1 MKDVAGSY
9 RPGELESEVRRFW
22 DEEQIYAGVRALH
35 AHDPPFFFVDGP
47 PYTTGHIHLGTA
59 WNKIIKDA
67 VLRHVRMRGRHVIDR
82 AGYDMHGLPIEVQVE
97 KQLGFASK
105 KEIEAYGIGSF
116 IEECRRFA
124 IANRE
129 LMSEQF
135 RALGVWLDFDNPYQ
149 TVTPD
154 YIEAAWWALKR
165 ADEKGML
172 DLGHRVVN
180 WCPRCETAI
189 ADAEVEYWDERDPS
203 IFVKFPIAGA
213 ENEYLVIWTTTP
225 WTLPA
230 NVAVAV
236 HPELVYARVRAV
248 RNGAEEVLVIAEDLV
263 EPVLKR
269 GRYQEFDIL
278 ETRPGAELVG
288 TTYRSP
294 LEDLIETQRT
304 MPHRVVEADF
314 VTLENTG
321 LVHIAPGH
329 GWDDYL
335 VGVREGLP
343 FLCPVD
349 EAGVFTADAGAFAGR
364 PIREANGEV
373 LEALGDRLLAKAEV
387 VHRYGHCWRCKT
399 PIIFRA
405 TSQWFL
411 RIPDVKEEM
420 LEAIEKVNWYPDWA
434 GSARFHD
441 WVKDARDWCIS
452 RQRYWGIPIPVWTCP
467 SCSARRVVGTIAELE
482 TLSGVPVPD
491 PHRPFVD
498 AVTIPCA
505 CGGTMRRVGDIF
517 DVWFDSA
524 VASWA
529 TLGFPGRIEAFE
541 ELWPADFIAEGQD
554 QTRGWFYSQL
564 GASTFAFGRAPY
576 KSVLMHGFALDAEGR
591 KMSKSL
597 GNVVAPSE
605 VVEKAGVD
613 VLRLYVLSANA
624 PWDDLKFNW
633 DGVKTVSR
641 TVNILWNVYR
651 FPLPYMLLDGFL
663 PEADG
668 DGTYGGAYIHRRYG
682 SMPVEDRFI
691 ISRVN
696 TLAHQCANDLAD
708 YQLHRVVRELLSFV
722 LEDLSRWYIQLVRPR
737 MWLEGEDEGKRDAY
751 ETLYY
756 VLRRLLALLAPF
768 APHIAEACYRN
779 LRLEGDPVSVHM
791 LVWPEGNPDLVDP
804 VLERATHLVRSF
816 DDAVQN
822 ARQAGKRKLRWPVRQ
837 VAVVTGD
844 DEVEAAI
851 AGQNPVCRSR
861 ANAREVVVVRGAWDR
876 IGWRAEPVMKALGPL
891 FGREAPAVKA
901 LVEAADGTA
910 LRAALDRDGK
920 VVLGE
925 YTLDAAQ
932 LVFHESLPDGVF
944 SAPMENATVYV
955 DVALDDDLEGEG
967 YAREVTRRI
976 QEMRRQL
983 DLAVEDFIEAEVV
996 VRDARV
1002 AELILRGWHE
1012 RIGEEVR
1019 AVRLSIADEG
1029 EIAHVEDEVQT
1040 LVADWDLDGLAI
1052 QIRITQALNA

>member
-1 MKDVAGSY
+1 VKDVAGGY
-9 RPGELESEVRRFW
+9 RPVELEAGVRAFW
-22 DEEQIYAGVRALH
+22 DAEQVYAKVRALH
-35 AHDPPFFFVDGP
+35 AADPPFFFVDGP

-67 VLRHVRMRGRHVIDR
+67 VLRQIRMQGRNVIDR

-97 KQLGFASK
+97 RQLGFTTK
-105 KEIEAYGIGSF
+105 GEIEDHGIERF
-116 IEECRRFA
+116 IEECRAFA
-124 IANRE
+124 EKNRE
-129 LMSEQF
+129 LMSDQF
-135 RALGVWLDFDNPYQ
+135 RALGVWLDFDDPYQ

-154 YIEAAWWALKR
+154 YIEAAWWALAR

-203 IFVKFPIAGA
+203 VFVKFPVEGSPG
-213 ENEYLVIWTTTP
+213 EYLVIWTTTP

-236 HPELVYARVRAV
+236 DPGLSYALVRAV
-248 RNGAEEVLVIAEDLV
+248 KEGYDERLWIAEDLV

-269 GRYQEFDIL
+269 GRYRDYEVL
-278 ETRPGAELVG
+278 ETKIGRDLIG
-288 TTYRSP
+288 TAYRSP
-294 LEDLIETQRT
+294 LEDLIEAQRT

-314 VTLENTG
+314 VALENTG

-349 EAGVFTADAGAFAGR
+349 EAGIFTEEAGVYAGR
-364 PIREANGEV
+364 PIREANDEV
-373 LEALGDRLLAKAEV
+373 LDALGDRLLARVEV
-387 VHRYGHCWRCKT
+387 VHRYGHCWRCRT
-399 PIIFRA
+399 PIIYRA

-411 RIPDVKEEM
+411 RIPEVKEQM
-420 LEAIEKVNWYPDWA
+420 LQEIGNVRWHPDWA

-441 WVKDARDWCIS
+441 WVRDARDWCIS
-452 RQRYWGIPIPVWTCP
+452 RQRYWGIPIPVWV
-467 SCSARRVVGTIAELE
+467 CSACNARKVVGTIAELE
-482 TLSGVPVPD
+482 ALSGCAVPD

-498 AVTIPCA
+498 EVTIPCA
-505 CGGTMRRVGDIF
+505 CGGDMRRVEDIF

-529 TLGFPGRIEAFE
+529 TLGFPGKIDAWEQ
-541 ELWPADFIAEGQD
+541 LWPADFITEGQD

-564 GASTFAFGRAPY
+564 GAAIFAFGRAPY

-605 VVEKAGVD
+605 VVEKVGVD

-633 DGVKTVSR
+633 DGVKTVAR
-641 TVNILWNVYR
+641 TANILWNVYR
-651 FPLPYMLLDGFL
+651 FPLPYMLLDGFA
-663 PEADG
+663 PEAD
-668 DGTYGGAYIHRRYG
+668 DAWDGAYVHRRYAA
-682 SMPVEDRFI
+682 MATEDRFI
-691 ISRVN
+691 VSRVN

-756 VLRRLLALLAPF
+756 VLRRLFALLAPF
-768 APHIAEACYRN
+768 APHLAEACYRN
-779 LRLEGDPVSVHM
+779 LRLEADPESVHM
-791 LVWPEGNPDLVDP
+791 LAWPEGNPDLVDP
-804 VLERATHLVRSF
+804 VLERATALVRSF

-822 ARQAGKRKLRWPVRQ
+822 ARQAGKRKLRWPVQ
-837 VAVVTGD
+837 TVTVVTD
-844 DEVEAAI
+844 ADEVEDALAS
-851 AGQNPVCRSR
+851 QNAVCRSR
-861 ANAREVVVVRGAWDR
+861 ANAREVEVVRGAWER
-876 IGWRAEPVMKALGPL
+876 IGWRAEPVMKALGPA
-891 FGREAPAVKA
+891 FGREAPKVKN
-901 LVEAADGTA
+901 LVEGADGTA
-910 LRAALDRDGK
+910 LKAALERDGT
-920 VVLGE
+920 VVLGD
-925 YTLDAAQ
+925 YTLDASQ
-932 LVFHESLPDGVF
+932 LVFHESLPENVF
-944 SAPMENATVYV
+944 AAPMDGGTVYV
-955 DVALDDDLEGEG
+955 DVALDDELEGEG
-967 YAREVTRRI
+967 WARELIRRV

-983 DLAVEDFIEAEVV
+983 DLAVDDIIEVGVV
-996 VRDARV
+996 LRDPRIAALV
-1002 AELILRGWHE
+1002 ADWHAT
-1012 RIGEEVR
+1012 IGEEVR
-1019 AVRLSIADEG
+1019 AATLAVADQG
-1029 EIAHVEDEVQT
+1029 EIEDAGDEP
-1040 LVADWDLDGLAI
+1040 LALEADWDLDGLAVT
-1052 QIRITQALNA
+1052 IRVARAEQLAL

>member
-9 RPGELESEVRRFW
+9 RPAELEDGVRRFW
-22 DEEQIYAGVRALH
+22 DEEQVYAKVRALH
-35 AHDPPFFFVDGP
+35 AADPPFFFVDGP

-67 VLRHVRMRGRHVIDR
+67 VLRQVRMRGRHVIDR

-97 KQLGFASK
+97 KQLGFVSK
-105 KEIEAYGIGSF
+105 QEIEDYGIGRF
-116 IEECRRFA
+116 IEECRTFA
-124 IANRE
+124 AQNRE
-129 LMSEQF
+129 LMSDQF

-154 YIEAAWWALKR
+154 YIEAAWWALR
-165 ADEKGML
+165 QADEKGML

-203 IFVKFPIAGA
+203 VFVKFPLAGK
-213 ENEYLVIWTTTP
+213 EDEYLVIWTTTP

-236 HPELVYARVRAV
+236 DPVLSYALVRAV
-248 RNGAEEVLVIAEDLV
+248 KEGVDERLWIAEDLV

-269 GRYQEFDIL
+269 GRYRDFEVL

-288 TTYRSP
+288 TLYRSP
-294 LEDLIETQRT
+294 LEDLIEIQKT

-335 VGVREGLP
+335 VGVRECLP

-349 EAGVFTADAGAFAGR
+349 EAGVFTAEAGAFAGR
-364 PIREANGEV
+364 PIREANVDV
-373 LEALGDRLLAKAEV
+373 LEALGDHLLAKAEV

-411 RIPDVKEEM
+411 RIPEVKEQM
-420 LEAIEKVNWYPDWA
+420 LDAIAKVRWYPEWA

-441 WVKDARDWCIS
+441 WVRDARDWCIS
-452 RQRYWGIPIPVWTCP
+452 RQRYWGIPIPVWVCP
-467 SCSARRVVGTIAELE
+467 SCSARKVVGTIAELE
-482 TLSGVPVPD
+482 TLSGCAVPD

-498 AVTIPCA
+498 EVTIPCA
-505 CGGTMRRVGDIF
+505 CGGEMRRVEDIF

-529 TLGFPGRIEAFE
+529 TLGFPGKVEAWE
-541 ELWPADFIAEGQD
+541 RLWPADFITEGQD

-564 GASTFAFGRAPY
+564 GAATFAFGRAPY

-605 VVEKAGVD
+605 VVEKVGVD

-633 DGVKTVSR
+633 DGVKTVAR
-641 TVNILWNVYR
+641 TANILWNVYR
-651 FPLPYMLLDGFL
+651 FPLPYMLLDGFV
-663 PEADG
+663 PEAVGAWD
-668 DGTYGGAYIHRRYG
+668 GAYVHRRYAA
-682 SMPVEDRFI
+682 MATEDRFI

-696 TLAHQCANDLAD
+696 SLAHQCADDLAD

-756 VLRRLLALLAPF
+756 VLRRLFALLAPF
-768 APHIAEACYRN
+768 APHLAEECYRN
-779 LRLEGDPVSVHM
+779 LRLEADPESVHM
-791 LVWPEGNPDLVDP
+791 LSWPEGNPDLMDP
-804 VLERATHLVRSF
+804 VLERATALVRSF

-822 ARQAGKRKLRWPVRQ
+822 ARQAGKRKLRWPVRT
-837 VAVVTGD
+837 VTVVTD
-844 DEVEAAI
+844 ADEVEDALLS
-851 AGQNPVCRSR
+851 QNAVCRSR
-861 ANAREVVVVRGAWDR
+861 ANARGVEVVRGIWDR
-876 IGWRAEPVMKALGPL
+876 IGWRAEPQMKALGPK
-891 FGREAPAVKA
+891 FGRSAPVVKK
-901 LVEAADGTA
+901 LVEEADGTA
-910 LRAALDRDGK
+910 LKAALERDGT
-920 VVLGE
+920 VALGE
-925 YTLDAAQ
+925 YTLDASQ
-932 LVFHESLPDGVF
+932 LVFHESLPESVF
-944 SAPMENATVYV
+944 AAPMDGGTVYV
-955 DVALDDDLEGEG
+955 DVALDDELEGEG
-967 YAREVTRRI
+967 WARELIRRV

-983 DLAVEDFIEAEVV
+983 DLAVDDLVEVEVV
-996 VRDARV
+996 LRDSRIAALV
-1002 AELILRGWHE
+1002 ADWHATVA
-1012 RIGEEVR
+1012 EEVR
-1019 AVRLSIADEG
+1019 AAALTIEDKG
-1029 EIAHVEDEVQT
+1029 EIEAVEDDPMT
-1040 LVADWDLDGLAI
+1040 LVADWDLDGLAVTI
-1052 QIRITQALNA
+1052 KVARAPPP